1 MAWFIPLCLSNFL
14 SPFVYK
20 GNICRSAFAEYL
32 MRAGKID
39 ELLSIESCGLEVGM
53 RTTAPFETKTT
64 ARKFVVNPDDHLSK
78 G

>member
-1 MAWFIPLCLSNFL
+1 
-14 SPFVYK
+14 
-20 GNICRSAFAEYL
+20 